1 MNALKWLVLLALP
14 VAVQA
19 AAESLPPAEVGS
31 AACSC
36 VAWWQAEN
44 LHVGQPN
51 TLDRRDRTTM
61 RFDLSPYLL
70 AGRISKAELHLKLK
84 HYGIRDLED
93 FVVHRLKNERES
105 IRAVDTL
112 SEDAEEAGRFS
123 IVSGEANPALCRIDV
138 TDAVNCMLS
147 SGHVQF
153 VVRVSDTTAE
163 KRGNPERKARG
174 ADIAKDGLRLEVEL

>member
-1 MNALKWLVLLALP
+1 MNVLRWLVVLVLP
-14 VAVQA
+14 VAVRA
-19 AAESLPPAEVGS
+19 AAESLPPVEVGS
-31 AACSC
+31 TACSC
-36 VAWWQAEN
+36 VEWWQTEK

-51 TLDRRDRTTM
+51 ILDRRDRTTM

-70 AGRISKAELHLKLK
+70 AGRISKAELQLKLK
-84 HYGIRDLED
+84 HYGIKDSED

-112 SEDAEEAGRFS
+112 SEDAEDVGRFS
-123 IVSGEANPALCRIDV
+123 IVAGEANPTQRRIDV
-138 TDAVNCMLS
+138 TDAVNGMLS
-147 SGHVQF
+147 SGHVQL
-153 VVRVSDTTAE
+153 VLRVSDATAE